1 MGRHGKDAGQ
11 GMSLFKFQR
20 DILSAEEKL
29 GHSKA
34 EEGAGRAFGCFSQG
48 IVAWTMVICKER
60 KADGGRYVSEAE

>member
-29 GHSKA
+29 GHSRA
-34 EEGAGRAFGCFSQG
+34 EEGAGRAFWLF
-48 IVAWTMVICKER
+48 
-60 KADGGRYVSEAE
+60 